1 MNISKMKLRLM
12 LVLGLAVMN
21 SGLNSAVAGG
31 SSAWQPPSASQCI
44 YQANTSRLTFLL
56 TTNTTWDKCKEAFRR
71 YQGIDIKVNGSLRQ
85 NSTGRVLSVRHQD
98 LLKPGKY
105 IYPSVNIGSGTQMLY
120 RLNPKDYTVLGA
132 FSYSAEWRK

>member
-1 MNISKMKLRLM
+1 MNTYKARVFFLAIPC
-12 LVLGLAVMN
+12 LVGIF
-21 SGLNSAVAGG
+21 SGVNSAVAGG
-31 SSAWQPPSASQCI
+31 SSAWQPPSASQCV

-105 IYPSVNIGSGTQMLY
+105 IYPSVNTGSGTQMLY
-120 RLNPKDYTVLGA
+120 RLNPKDYTVQGA
-132 FSYSAEWRK
+132 FSYSAEWLK

>member
-1 MNISKMKLRLM
+1 MKISFLLVTSLAGMFSGINI
-12 LVLGLAVMN
+12 
-21 SGLNSAVAGG
+21 AVAGG
-31 SSAWQPPSASQCI
+31 SSAWEPPSASQCV

-71 YQGIDIKVNGSLRQ
+71 YQGIDIKISGNLRQ
-85 NSTGRVLSVRHQD
+85 NSTGRILSVSNQD

-105 IYPSVNIGSGTQMLY
+105 IYPSVNTGSGTQMLY
-120 RLNPKDYTVLGA
+120 RLNPKDYTVRGA